1 MTNGPSRSA
10 RLQERFADLHRS
22 GTFLMPN
29 AWDIGSA
36 RILAT
41 LGFEAIATT
50 SSEFGASLGRMDQE
64 VPLDELAGH
73 VRALAAAIEVPLSV
87 DAENGYSPTPTG
99 VADTVDRLAEEG
111 AA

>member
-10 RLQERFADLHRS
+10 RLQERFADLHWS

-50 SSEFGASLGRMDQE
+50 SSGFGASLGRMDQE
-64 VPLDELAGH
+64 VTLTALWRPAARELLDSGTSGY
-73 VRALAAAIEVPLSV
+73 VKRALSGVDRAAAF
-87 DAENGYSPTPTG
+87 GG
-99 VADTVDRLAEEG
+99 RTVG
-111 AA
+111 P